1 MVQHGVPAAAAP
13 AAAHSE
19 PSGTP
24 TASAGAPG
32 TPREQPAAAVAEAG
46 PASPPEAAAGIGE
59 PSSQGA
65 AAAEEEQVEVSLQ
78 TGEDGEVSFKLTLSP
93 SKIAAAAAAAAGEAE
108 ADAVHEVD
116 PGHMPSSP
124 AAGSATRPAARRRSE
139 ALQPRP
145 GALHDS
151 AARGE

>member
-1 MVQHGVPAAAAP
+1 M
-13 AAAHSE
+13 
-19 PSGTP
+19 
-24 TASAGAPG
+24 
-32 TPREQPAAAVAEAG
+32 
-46 PASPPEAAAGIGE
+46 
-59 PSSQGA
+59 
-65 AAAEEEQVEVSLQ
+65 
-78 TGEDGEVSFKLTLSP
+78 SFKLTLSP